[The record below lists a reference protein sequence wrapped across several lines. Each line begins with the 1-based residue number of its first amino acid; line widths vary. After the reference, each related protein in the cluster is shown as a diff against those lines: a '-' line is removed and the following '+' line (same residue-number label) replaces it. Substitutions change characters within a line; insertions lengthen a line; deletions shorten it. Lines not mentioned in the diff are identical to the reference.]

1 MSDAG
6 AHHGQHSAL
15 LTIEA
20 GPDGT
25 QANAGLARK
34 GGLPG
39 EAYYSAWY
47 ELPGPVTVGTFWV
60 LFKFRL
66 RTDASDANTE
76 KEFYDLGLVNA
87 ADGSL
92 TPSLYDHQSGAN
104 VPFLAA
110 PVVRTGVW
118 FQIEAF
124 YRNAQDDSGRL
135 TIWLDGRQVVDVN
148 GPMAPTPWVE
158 WDVVNVGENLTP
170 STVAVG
176 IDDCAISLSRV
187 GPTGIISE

>member
-1 MSDAG
+1 M
-6 AHHGQHSAL
+6 
-15 LTIEA
+15 
-20 GPDGT
+20 
-25 QANAGLARK
+25 
-34 GGLPG
+34 GGLDYTF
-39 EAYYSAWY
+39 ATRR
-47 ELPGPVTVGTFWV
+47 LVGTFWV

-66 RTDASDANTE
+66 RTDASDASTE
-76 KEFYDLGLVNA
+76 KELYDLGLVNA

-104 VPFLAA
+104 VPLLAA
-110 PVVRTGVW
+110 PVVRTDVW

-135 TIWLDGRQVVDVN
+135 TFWLDGREIVDVS

-158 WDVVNVGENLTP
+158 WDAVNVGENLTP
-170 STVAVG
+170 STVAVA

-187 GPTGIISE
+187 GPIGIISE